1 MSLTICI
8 NFYNEISGFYRFPMT
23 SIATAYRH
31 IHLDDL
37 QVPIVAGTTMKVVEI
52 VVSQRAYGWSPEEI
66 HFQYPHLSMSQIY
79 SALAYYWDHRSDM
92 DIDLQRRFDLV
103 ENLRQQSKISEK
115 CIEYPGIWLG
125 KTIISKL

>member
-1 MSLTICI
+1 
-8 NFYNEISGFYRFPMT
+8 MT

-52 VVSQRAYGWSPEEI
+52 VVSQKAYGWSPEEI

-92 DIDLQRRFDLV
+92 DIDIQRRFDLT

-115 CIEYPGIWLG
+115 YIEYPEI
-125 KTIISKL
+125 

>member
-1 MSLTICI
+1 
-8 NFYNEISGFYRFPMT
+8 MT

-79 SALAYYWDHRSDM
+79 SALAYYWDHRSEM
-92 DIDLQRRFDLV
+92 DIDIQRRFDLA
-103 ENLRQQSKISEK
+103 ENLRQQSEPLNLVNRSRRQE
-115 CIEYPGIWLG
+115 
-125 KTIISKL
+125 

>member
-1 MSLTICI
+1 
-8 NFYNEISGFYRFPMT
+8 MT

-79 SALAYYWDHRSDM
+79 SALAYYWDHRSEM
-92 DIDLQRRFDLV
+92 DIDIQRRFDLA
-103 ENLRQQSKISEK
+103 ENLRQQSEPLNLVNRS
-115 CIEYPGIWLG
+115 GR
-125 KTIISKL
+125 